1 MRGRLRTLRVCF
13 ATARTSTHAL
23 LLRYYLDDMQ
33 KGQNSQYDSDHDQG
47 MDPASAIRPVV
58 IPDTPTE
65 KAQQPENKQDYDDY
79 PQHEISPFE

>member
-1 MRGRLRTLRVCF
+1 V
-13 ATARTSTHAL
+13 
-23 LLRYYLDDMQ
+23 Q